1 MTLTGKALKKIKD
14 IGRKAG
20 VVPDIGSLFKTK
32 NKTKKSLSGRVNG

>member
-20 VVPDIGSLFKTK
+20 IVRDIGSLFKTK
-32 NKTKKSLSGRVNG
+32 NKTKRSSFRKS